1 MAQAIVLQNITSLR
15 ELMQMV
21 EDLQDP
27 NYLAANGILLEEAP
41 DMIEELRNELAKY
54 SDEVQG
60 YIEWVLMKRMDKQI
74 LSNGI
79 ADQIKNLQER
89 KQKEDRAI
97 ENDDKRLDFVCRS
110 AGITGLKTP
119 VGEISYSGG
128 EKMKVVDESV
138 LPEELKTRSFT
149 IVPVSWIE
157 ADRYREQ
164 WYTENV
170 KIASLPEIKKRY
182 KELTPEIQETLKYKV
197 YIDNSKTLSV
207 K

>member
-1 MAQAIVLQNITSLR
+1 MATPKILQNITSLR

-54 SDEVQG
+54 SDQVQD
-60 YIEWVLMKRMDKQI
+60 YIEWILRKRMEKQI

-138 LPEELKTRSFT
+138 IPEQLKTRTFT
-149 IVPVSWIE
+149 IEPE
-157 ADRYREQ
+157 
-164 WYTENV
+164 TEFE
-170 KIASLPEIKKRY
+170 ASLFREK
-182 KELTPEIQETLKYKV
+182 
-197 YIDNSKTLSV
+197 
-207 K
+207 

>member
-1 MAQAIVLQNITSLR
+1 MAQPKILDNITSLR

-54 SDEVQG
+54 SDQVQD
-60 YIEWVLMKRMDKQI
+60 YIEWILRKRMEKHI

-79 ADQIKNLQER
+79 ADQIKTLQER

-97 ENDDKRLDFVCRS
+97 DNDDKRLDFVCRS
-110 AGITGLKTP
+110 AGIDKLKTP
-119 VGEISYSGG
+119 VGEISYYGG
-128 EKMKVVDESV
+128 EKMKVIDESV
-138 LPEELKTRSFT
+138 LPEELKIRSFT
-149 IVPVSWIE
+149 IVPETEIE
-157 ADRYREQ
+157 ADRCREQ

-182 KELTPEIQETLKYKV
+182 KELTTEIQETLKYKV